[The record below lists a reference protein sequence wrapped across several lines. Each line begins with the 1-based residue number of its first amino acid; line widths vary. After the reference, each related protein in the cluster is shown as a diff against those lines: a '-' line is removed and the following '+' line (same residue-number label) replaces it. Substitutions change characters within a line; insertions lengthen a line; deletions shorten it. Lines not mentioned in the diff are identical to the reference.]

1 MNATTPPLIW
11 LGSLATVV
19 LVVGC
24 TADQRRGLGEED
36 ARDALT
42 MQIETALSDHG
53 LALEGDL
60 ACHAVLTPNS
70 AMTADCV
77 GMTESGVAVAGTFDG
92 TADADA
98 ETCSVRFV
106 VEIDDEPVVDQPHV
120 DCFDVR

>member
-1 MNATTPPLIW
+1 MHTTKPLIW

-19 LVVGC
+19 LAVGC

-42 MQIETALSDHG
+42 TQIETAMSDHG
-53 LALEGDL
+53 LALDGALDCRAAL
-60 ACHAVLTPNS
+60 AADSVMS
-70 AMTADCV
+70 ADCV
-77 GMTESGVAVAGTFDG
+77 GLTQSGVAVAGTFDG

-98 ETCSVRFV
+98 ETCSARLV
-106 VEIDDEPVVDQPHV
+106 VEIDDEPVVDQPQV